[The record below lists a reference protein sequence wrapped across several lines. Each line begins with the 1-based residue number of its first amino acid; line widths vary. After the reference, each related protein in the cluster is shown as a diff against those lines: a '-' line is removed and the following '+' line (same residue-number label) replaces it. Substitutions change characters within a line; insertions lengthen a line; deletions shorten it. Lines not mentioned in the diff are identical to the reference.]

1 MLTIKQLITFGF
13 TSPFPLLNQN
23 QKFIS
28 RRRKKKIS
36 GTLSSI
42 NNNKKRAFDNIPV
55 SHALEHVLNILLGRI
70 SS

>member
-28 RRRKKKIS
+28 RRRKKKS
-36 GTLSSI
+36 AELYQVSTTT
-42 NNNKKRAFDNIPV
+42 KKRAFDNIPV